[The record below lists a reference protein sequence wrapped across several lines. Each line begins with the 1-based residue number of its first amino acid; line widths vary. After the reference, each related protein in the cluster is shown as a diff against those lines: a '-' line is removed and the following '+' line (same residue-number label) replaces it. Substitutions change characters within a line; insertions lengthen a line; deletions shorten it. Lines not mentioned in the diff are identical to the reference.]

1 MKTYQTLSLI
11 GCIIGI
17 FLMLFLFGIAGLGMV
32 FNNAS
37 LNLTQKYG
45 NSSELASQQQKHA
58 SSAALFSSFASGVA
72 FSLVLFI
79 AAIPI
84 TFIVRNVKVV
94 GIILIVFGVITV
106 AITRGW
112 GIIPFALLLPAGII
126 ALREKKQVNNV
137 ASR

>member
-1 MKTYQTLSLI
+1 
-11 GCIIGI
+11 
-17 FLMLFLFGIAGLGMV
+17 MLFLFGIAGLGTIA
-32 FNNAS
+32 NNAS

-45 NSSELASQQQKHA
+45 NNSELASQQQKHA
-58 SSAALFSSFASGVA
+58 ASEALFSSFAGGVA
-72 FSLVLFI
+72 FSLILFM

-94 GIILIVFGVITV
+94 GIILIIFGLITV

-126 ALREKKQVNNV
+126 ALREKKQVNDV
-137 ASR
+137 MTK

>member
-1 MKTYQTLSLI
+1 
-11 GCIIGI
+11 
-17 FLMLFLFGIAGLGMV
+17 MLFLFGIAGLGTV

-45 NSSELASQQQKHA
+45 NNSELANQQQKHA
-58 SSAALFSSFASGVA
+58 ASEALFSSFASGTA

-84 TFIVRNVKVV
+84 TFVVRNVKAV
-94 GIILIVFGVITV
+94 GIILIAFGVITV

-137 ASR
+137 ASS